1 MRASTGYP
9 ASKIIGD
16 LFTTKEIA
24 VLGHEH
30 WCLPCKKWADEG
42 HVKSGNHIAIIGH
55 KSDIELAELFRQAK
69 EWYAETYEADD
80 GADGGEADADEA
92 TTIAMKRARLM
103 AKVPEAPA
111 TETPAPDPPGVT
123 AKRQSG
129 AGATA
134 ATAAPK
140 STQQKQASSASSS
153 TKSYLFG
160 VPMKTNGMPCVSLM
174 DERLG
179 GSERDLYYTSYVQG
193 HEDLLRK
200 ASKYE
205 SLAKDARM
213 AAAIVR
219 EVLDRHECE

>member
-9 ASKIIGD
+9 ASEIIGD
-16 LFTTKEIA
+16 LFAPKEIA

-55 KSDIELAELFRQAK
+55 KRDIELAELFRQAK
-69 EWYAETYEADD
+69 AWYAETYEADD
-80 GADGGEADADEA
+80 GADGDEADADEA

-103 AKVPEAPA
+103 AKVPKAPA
-111 TETPAPDPPGVT
+111 TETPAPEPPGVT

-129 AGATA
+129 AGATP

-140 STQQKQASSASSS
+140 STQQKQASSASAASS

-160 VPMKTNGMPCVSLM
+160 VPMKTYGMPCVSLM

-179 GSERDLYYTSYVQG
+179 GSERTCITPATC
-193 HEDLLRK
+193 K
-200 ASKYE
+200 A
-205 SLAKDARM
+205 M
-213 AAAIVR
+213 TN
-219 EVLDRHECE
+219 C